1 MHPYS
6 LDNQVR
12 KWTYIIIAIISISVP
27 YYFET
32 LMTFLGFQII
42 SFSISFGAIFGGLFF
57 LFDKFIWIIFNR
69 MNLVPN
75 LEGVWHATGTS
86 SFQDENGNNNKF
98 NMEIHIKQ
106 TFTNL
111 EVFAETQDSTSKST
125 MANIEMNHPK
135 PIFRYTFENTP
146 KNMSDD
152 ELQRHPG
159 MMQLRINSNTE
170 MAGDYFSGKHRL
182 RYGELTLKKASK

>member
-12 KWTYIIIAIISISVP
+12 KWTYVTIAIISISVP
-27 YYFET
+27 YCFET
-32 LMTFLGFQII
+32 LMTFLGFQVI
-42 SFSISFGAIFGGLFF
+42 SFSISFGAIFGSLF
-57 LFDKFIWIIFNR
+57 LLVDKFLWKISNR
-69 MNLVPN
+69 TNLIPN
-75 LEGVWHATGTS
+75 LEGEWQATGIS
-86 SFQDENGNNNKF
+86 SFQDEDENNHKF
-98 NMEIHIKQ
+98 CMEIYIKQ

-111 EVFAETQDSTSKST
+111 EVFTETQDSTSKST

-146 KNMSDD
+146 KNMSDN

-159 MMQLRINSNTE
+159 MMQLRINSNSE
-170 MAGDYFSGKHRL
+170 MSGDYFSGKHRL
-182 RYGELTLKKASK
+182 RYGELTLTKVSK